1 MKKLL
6 FPLLITMTVLYAVPM
21 IQTFTFDDSLMYEGI
36 GSNSVTDMAQISDSV
51 FFFSTEN
58 GLSFTQDRGETFSTF
73 YSSGKTVRYGAVTGL
88 AVLGEHIWVATA
100 YDSSVY
106 DGLNYSSYP
115 VGNGVSYSPDAGE
128 TWQRFPQSVDDVDDN
143 YELAYGD
150 TIPALPITS
159 RINNITYDLAV
170 NVTSD
175 GDTLLWSTNFAGGT
189 RCSSDK
195 GSSWQRVILPPDYYD
210 SFNEDTPRDFDLS
223 PTNGSLGYE
232 SNLNHRAFSV
242 DARGDT
248 VVVGTADGINISYD
262 AGLTWQKYNSAN
274 SGICGNF
281 IVDITLDAKGNIYGS
296 ALATVSEESRGLVRA
311 SRNVNGLLYWETDLE
326 GTRIYSVAVGK
337 ENRLYAATED
347 KLWYS
352 SDGWNWVQI
361 PQIADDLGQ
370 LVLDEKSYSA
380 MEDEQG
386 MLWVGTGDGLAV
398 SQDFGFSW
406 RLVRRVRSEDD
417 GEAHM
422 SAYPNPFSSTR
433 MNVLGDQGYVRIHCE
448 ASEASIVS
456 IEIYDYSMQR
466 VKSLVKDVAMT
477 GTEAEFLWNARNGL
491 GNTVANGVYFIKMTL
506 ESNGSKELVWD
517 KLIILN

>member
-1 MKKLL
+1 MKKILFLL
-6 FPLLITMTVLYAVPM
+6 LVIISGLYALPM
-21 IQTFTFDDSLMYEGI
+21 LQTFTFDDSLMYEGI

-58 GLSFTQDRGETFSTF
+58 GLSFTRDRGETFTTF

-128 TWQRFPQSVDDVDDN
+128 SWQRFPQSTDDADDN

-159 RINNITYDLAV
+159 RINNISYDLAV
-170 NVTSD
+170 NVTSA
-175 GDTLLWSTNFAGGT
+175 GDTLLWATNFAGGT
-189 RCSSDK
+189 RCSRDK
-195 GSSWQRVILPPDYYD
+195 GESWERVILPPDYYD
-210 SFNEDTPRDFDLS
+210 SFNEESPRDFDLS
-223 PTNGSLGYE
+223 PTGGSLGYE

-248 VVVGTADGINISYD
+248 VVIGTADGVNISYD
-262 AGLTWQKYNSAN
+262 AGLSWQKYNSAN
-274 SGICGNF
+274 SGVCGNF
-281 IVDITLDAKGNIYGS
+281 VVDISLDAEGNIYGA
-296 ALATVSEESRGLVRA
+296 ALATVSDESRGLIRA
-311 SRNVNGLLYWETDLE
+311 SRNRNGLLYWETDLE
-326 GTRIYSVAVGK
+326 GVRVYSVAVGK
-337 ENRLYAATED
+337 ENRLYAATEE

-352 SDGWNWVQI
+352 PDGWNWVQI
-361 PQIADDLGQ
+361 PQISDELGQ
-370 LVLDEKSYSA
+370 LVLDEKAYSVL
-380 MEDEQG
+380 EDDQG
-386 MLWVGTGDGLAV
+386 MLWAGTGDGLAV
-398 SQDFGFSW
+398 SEDLGLSW

-417 GEAHM
+417 GEAHI

-433 MNVLGDQGYVRIHCE
+433 MNVLGSQGYVRIHCE
-448 ASEASIVS
+448 TPEPSLLS

-466 VKSLVKDVAMT
+466 VRKLVSGQMMT
-477 GTEAEFLWNARNGL
+477 ANEAEFLWDCRNGL
-491 GNTVANGVYFIKMTL
+491 GNTVANGVYFIKMSYDTG
-506 ESNGSKELVWD
+506 ESSDLIWD